1 MDFTDDLALLFHTQQ
16 QMQEKTSAVADPSAR
31 LENTH
36 RGRSKIL
43 EVNAVRDTL
52 ITLEGEAL
60 GEMESFTY
68 LGSIVDKK
76 AGTDADVRDRIGKT
90 RAAFHQVKS
99 VWGSLDLGTNTKIK
113 IRLFNTIMKP
123 FLLYGAETW
132 RTTFTTMKKIQKFIN
147 TCLRRILKIRC
158 PDTSNQE
165 L

>member
-31 LENTH
+31 LENIH
-36 RGRSKIL
+36 RWRSKTL

-68 LGSIVDKK
+68 LGSIVDEK

-147 TCLRRILKIRC
+147 TCLRRILKICC
-158 PDTSNQE
+158 PDTSNRE